1 MAGKK
6 DKSLIY
12 WNMNYKGKLRRT
24 WVMLPICI
32 VVGVI
37 APFYTANQYGSVMV
51 GIVFDIVLAVVF
63 VLQLLY
69 NMKMAKREAE
79 QNARAAGQQ
88 NFQQQGM
95 PQQDGFAPNAQQQNP
110 YGAAPNAYTQQ
121 QPNYGPGASAGQQPN
136 PYGAPAQ
143 PNQQYV
149 PPMPANA
156 QPVQPQYPAQ
166 PYPQQPQQSGQ
177 APQTPQSPYGRQ

>member
-79 QNARAAGQQ
+79 QNARATSQQ
-88 NFQQQGM
+88 NFQQGM
-95 PQQDGFAPNAQQQNP
+95 PQQGGFAPNA
-110 YGAAPNAYTQQ
+110 QQ

-166 PYPQQPQQSGQ
+166 PYPQQPQQSQPQQSQQSGQ
-177 APQTPQSPYGRQ
+177 APQASQTPQSPYGRQ